1 MKIIINDKKHNVS
14 DKQFIGAGA
23 EGTIYKL
30 DDKNCLKH
38 YPKENR
44 TAQNRI
50 NKIISLCSKVNEF
63 ENIEEFKHIAFPNYI
78 AYEEDDQNE
87 ICGFSMKLIPKA
99 DEIIAFCFDP
109 GTNKFLVDNFAF
121 KDAETLIFKLFELLK
136 LLHSE
141 NIIIGDIQPENI
153 MVDLAT
159 FEPYIIDFDSV
170 KFGEFECSTI
180 GMDEYI
186 CPKVQAL
193 GKGFDNRVSF
203 SKESDVYALSMICFE
218 LLTSMTPFDIPVEPI
233 EERDILKSKAISFMS
248 FSQATDKVKGY
259 SVGDKEI
266 FNEVRARL
274 DYIKLESPSL
284 FNHFESVFTKEKK
297 EYLIRD
303 IKRIVIVPDKTHK
316 KTNVAKIKP
325 IRGYTTSKERKDPE
339 LLHLFL
345 ERFKLKLPV

>member
-153 MVDLAT
+153 MVDLAHSSRT
-159 FEPYIIDFDSV
+159 
-170 KFGEFECSTI
+170 
-180 GMDEYI
+180 
-186 CPKVQAL
+186 
-193 GKGFDNRVSF
+193 
-203 SKESDVYALSMICFE
+203 
-218 LLTSMTPFDIPVEPI
+218 LLTSIQSNSVSSNALQSEWTN
-233 EERDILKSKAISFMS
+233 IS
-248 FSQATDKVKGY
+248 
-259 SVGDKEI
+259 
-266 FNEVRARL
+266 
-274 DYIKLESPSL
+274 
-284 FNHFESVFTKEKK
+284 
-297 EYLIRD
+297 
-303 IKRIVIVPDKTHK
+303 VPKCKH
-316 KTNVAKIKP
+316 
-325 IRGYTTSKERKDPE
+325 
-339 LLHLFL
+339 
-345 ERFKLKLPV
+345 